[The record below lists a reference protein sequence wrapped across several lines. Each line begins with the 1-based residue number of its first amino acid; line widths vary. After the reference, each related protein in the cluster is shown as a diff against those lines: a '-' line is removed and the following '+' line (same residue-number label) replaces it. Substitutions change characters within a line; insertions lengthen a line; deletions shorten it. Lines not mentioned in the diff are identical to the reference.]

1 MRQLT
6 ISVSSKACPNCGEEV
21 KPQEDKC
28 LKCGCMLQWE
38 YQPKLI
44 SDIVP
49 RDRVEVTSP
58 ARTVYDV
65 DWIFSHVSDKK
76 LILAYSSDALL
87 PSNTQFIV
95 EATHNGL
102 AYIRYGAKTST
113 KMKCYLVRVNSLTKV
128 IDC

>member
-28 LKCGCMLQWE
+28 SKCGCMLQWE

-49 RDRVEVTSP
+49 KD
-58 ARTVYDV
+58 TVKVISRAPTIHDV
-65 DWIFSHVSDKK
+65 DWIFSNVLDKR
-76 LILAYSSDALL
+76 LILAYCPDTLL
-87 PSNTQFIV
+87 PNHSQYIV
-95 EATHNGL
+95 EATHSGL
-102 AYIRYGAKTST
+102 AYIRCGAKTSV
-113 KMKCYLVRVNSLTKV
+113 KMKCYLVRVNLLTKV
-128 IDC
+128 R